1 MPARESPATPGGE
14 LKAQARRELES
25 ARSAGAERLTDAL
38 VRFSERRIRLGDSVY
53 YRTGQVEVEARH
65 IADVEDIEHF
75 ADETKVN
82 FFFETER
89 LHHADIL
96 RREVIAKV
104 VIRRKRDRGI
114 LLIPYASSLSGGREC
129 PGDGCV
135 IPTYKR
141 RQIAFADEA
150 AVLATH

>member
-14 LKAQARRELES
+14 LKVQARRKLES
-25 ARSAGAERLTDAL
+25 ARSAGAEGLTNTL
-38 VRFSERRIRLGDSVY
+38 VRFSKRWVRLSDSVY

-96 RREVIAKV
+96 RREVIAKL

-114 LLIPYASSLSGGREC
+114 PLIRNASGLSGGR
-129 PGDGCV
+129 
-135 IPTYKR
+135 
-141 RQIAFADEA
+141 
-150 AVLATH
+150 